1 MIALGTILLFS
12 KQAIGCLA
20 CFNNINPTFLKF
32 LIIFFVVAFTYTEKK
47 HTILLSSIVMSMMI
61 SKCFFAM
68 QQRYMISDPD
78 ALKSNSNKET

>member
-1 MIALGTILLFS
+1 
-12 KQAIGCLA
+12 
-20 CFNNINPTFLKF
+20 
-32 LIIFFVVAFTYTEKK
+32 
-47 HTILLSSIVMSMMI
+47 MSMMI